1 MKVTIHTD
9 EFMKG
14 MEEAGTDVAQRISQA
29 MQTACIMLKDAA
41 KERAPKNS
49 GRIPSSGGNGGPIKN
64 SIAWQMAADDG
75 KGSATGTVY
84 SNATYAVY
92 YHEGTGLFS
101 RTGMGRKDVPW
112 SFRDDLGGWHS
123 TSGMEAH
130 PFLEE
135 AADESRNEIARIFYA
150 YLTQGGNG

>member
-1 MKVTIHTD
+1 MKITIHTD

-29 MQTACIMLKDAA
+29 MVYSCEAIRNAA
-41 KERAPKNS
+41 KERIKKNS
-49 GRIPSSGGNGGPIKN
+49 GRIPSSGGNGGPLKESMKN
-64 SIAWQMAADDG
+64 EISADNG
-75 KGSATGTVY
+75 KGTVTGTVFT
-84 SNATYAVY
+84 NCTYAVY
-92 YHEGTGLFS
+92 YHEGTGIFS
-101 RTGMGRKDVPW
+101 RTGMGRPDVPW
-112 SFRDDLGGWHS
+112 SFRDDLGGWHR

-135 AADESRNEIARIFYA
+135 AADENRNEIARIFYA